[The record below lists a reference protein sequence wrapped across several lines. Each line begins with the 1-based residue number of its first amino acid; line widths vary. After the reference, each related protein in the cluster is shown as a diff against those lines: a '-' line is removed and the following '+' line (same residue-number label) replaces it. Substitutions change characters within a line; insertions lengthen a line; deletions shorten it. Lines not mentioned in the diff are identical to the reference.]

1 MKLLVLIPALFIIMV
16 SLNFFSPDR
25 IVLAIGDIAPS
36 FTLSDQDGKAHNLSD
51 YKGKKIVVY
60 FFPMAD
66 TPG

>member
-1 MKLLVLIPALFIIMV
+1 MKLLILIPALFTIMIF
-16 SLNFFSPDR
+16 LNFFSTDK

-36 FTLSDQDGKAHNLSD
+36 FTLSDQDGKTHNLSD